1 MHDLVIRGATVADG
15 LGNPLIR
22 TDVAVKGEHIA
33 EIGDVTESARETVD
47 ADGLVLAPGI
57 VDVHTHY
64 DAQLTWESRATP
76 SPSLGVT
83 TVVMGNCGFSIAPCP
98 PDRREQMARNLAEVE
113 GMSIAALEA
122 GIDWSFEEF
131 PEYLAL
137 LRRKGCYPNA
147 GVFVGHSAVRTTV
160 LGAEASERAA
170 TEDEIA
176 AMRAIVKEAVEAG
189 AIGFATSTSINH
201 NGDGGVPMPSRLAE
215 DDELRALVGVL
226 GELGRGIFQLTVG
239 PSMTTERL
247 ESMAAATGRP
257 VFMTSALHNEAFPD
271 RAIRMLDDAA
281 AAQERGNA
289 VWAQVACQPLSMDF
303 SMRTAFPLQGL
314 NAWEPLHG
322 ASDEDFLAIIASP
335 EFRDRFRDDL
345 EKPKRGRIFY
355 GNWQR
360 VEVAMA
366 ATPARRPLEGE
377 TIAAIAG
384 REGRDPVDVMFDLA
398 GEEELK
404 TTFNAALLNAD
415 EDAVEHLL
423 RHDAGLISLS
433 DAGAHLCYLC
443 DAGYGL
449 HLLGHWVRDKGVFD
463 LADGIRRITSLPA
476 QLYGIQDRGEIV
488 PGKFADLLLF
498 DPATVGRGAIRR
510 VDDLPGGESRLIR
523 EPCGVLG
530 VWVNG
535 TGVFD
540 DRGYRDVPPPGHV
553 LDRVVSQDVV

>member
-1 MHDLVIRGATVADG
+1 MHDLVIRGATMADG
-15 LGNPLIR
+15 VGNPLIR
-22 TDVAVKGEHIA
+22 ADVAVRDERIV
-33 EIGDVTESARETVD
+33 EVGDVTESARETVD

-64 DAQLTWESRATP
+64 DAQLTWDSQATP

-98 PDRREQMARNLAEVE
+98 PERREQMARNLAEVE
-113 GMSIAALEA
+113 GMPVAALEA
-122 GIDWSFEEF
+122 GIDWSFESF

-160 LGAEASERAA
+160 LGAEASDRAA
-170 TEDEIA
+170 SEDEIA
-176 AMRAIVKEAVEAG
+176 TMRGMVKEAVEAG

-201 NGDGGVPMPSRLAE
+201 YGDGGVPMPSRLAD
-215 DDELRALVGVL
+215 DDEMSALVGVL

-239 PSMTTERL
+239 PGMTNERMEGL
-247 ESMAAATGRP
+247 AAETGRP
-257 VFMTSALHNEAFPD
+257 VFMTAALHNETFPE
-271 RAIRMLDDAA
+271 RAIGMLEGAA
-281 AAQERGNA
+281 AAQSRGNA
-289 VWAQVACQPLSMDF
+289 LWAQVSCQPLSMDF
-303 SMRTAFPLQGL
+303 SMRTAFPLQSL
-314 NAWEPLHG
+314 DAWKPLHT
-322 ASDEDFLAIIASP
+322 ASDEEFVAIIGS
-335 EFRDRFRDDL
+335 EDFRNRFRDEL
-345 EKPKRGRIFY
+345 EKPQSGKIFY
-355 GNWQR
+355 GDWRR

-366 ATPARRPLEGE
+366 TTPAHRALEGE
-377 TIAAIAG
+377 TIEAIAG

-398 GEEELK
+398 VDERLG

-415 EDAVEHLL
+415 EAAVEGLL

-463 LADGIRRITSLPA
+463 LEDGIRRVTSLPA
-476 QLYGIQDRGEIV
+476 RLYGIPDRGEIA

-510 VDDLPGGESRLIR
+510 VDDLPGGESRLVR
-523 EPCGVLG
+523 DASGVHG

-535 TGVFD
+535 TAVYD
-540 DRGYRDVPPPGHV
+540 ADGYRDVAPPGHV
-553 LDRVVSQDVV
+553 LDRYLS

>member
-1 MHDLVIRGATVADG
+1 MHDLVIRGAMVADG
-15 LGNPLIR
+15 VGNPLMR
-22 TDVAVKGEHIA
+22 ADVAVVGERIA
-33 EIGDVTESARETVD
+33 EVGDVTESAKETVD

-76 SPSLGVT
+76 SPALGVT

-98 PDRREQMARNLAEVE
+98 PERREQMARNLAEVE

-122 GIDWSFEEF
+122 GIDWSFEDF
-131 PEYLAL
+131 SGYLAL

-170 TEDEIA
+170 TGDEIA
-176 AMRAIVKEAVEAG
+176 TMRAMVKEAVEAG

-215 DDELRALVGVL
+215 DDEMRALVGVL

-239 PSMTTERL
+239 PGMTVERL
-247 ESMAAATGRP
+247 EGLAAETGRP
-257 VFMTSALHNEAFPD
+257 VFMTAALHNETFPD
-271 RAIRMLDDAA
+271 RAIGMLEDAA
-281 AAQERGNA
+281 AAQSRGNA
-289 VWAQVACQPLSMDF
+289 VWAQVSCQPLSMDF
-303 SMRTAFPLQGL
+303 SMRTAFPLQSL
-314 NAWEPLHG
+314 DAWEPLHG
-322 ASDEDFLAIIASP
+322 ASDDEFLSIIASRD
-335 EFRDRFRDDL
+335 FRDRFRDDL
-345 EKPKRGRIFY
+345 EKPQRGRIFY
-355 GNWQR
+355 GDWRR

-366 ATPARRPLEGE
+366 ATPAHRPLEGE
-377 TIAAIAG
+377 TIEAIAG

-398 GEEELK
+398 VDEKLG

-415 EDAVEHLL
+415 EAAVEGLL

-476 QLYGIQDRGEIV
+476 QLYGIPDRGEIA

-498 DPATVGRGAIRR
+498 DPAEVGRGALRR

-523 EPCGVLG
+523 EPCGVHG

-540 DRGYRDVPPPGHV
+540 GRGYRDVPPPGHV
-553 LDRVVSQDVV
+553 LDRFAG

>member
-1 MHDLVIRGATVADG
+1 MHDLVIRSAMVADG
-15 LGNPLIR
+15 VGNPLIR
-22 TDVAVKGEHIA
+22 ADVAVSGERIA
-33 EIGDVTESARETVD
+33 EVGDVTESARETVD

-64 DAQLTWESRATP
+64 DAQITWESQATP

-98 PDRREQMARNLAEVE
+98 PERREQMARNLAEVE

-122 GIDWSFEEF
+122 GIDWSFEGF
-131 PEYLAL
+131 PDYLAM

-160 LGAEASERAA
+160 LGAEASDRAA

-176 AMRAIVKEAVEAG
+176 TMRGIVKEAMEAG

-215 DDELRALVGVL
+215 DDEMRALVGVL

-239 PSMTTERL
+239 PSMTVERL
-247 ESMAAATGRP
+247 ESMAAETGRP
-257 VFMTSALHNEAFPD
+257 VFMTAALHNETFPD
-271 RAIRMLDDAA
+271 RAIGMLEGAA
-281 AAQERGNA
+281 AAQSRGNA
-289 VWAQVACQPLSMDF
+289 VWAQVSCQPLCMDF
-303 SMRTAFPLQGL
+303 SMRTAFPLQSL
-314 NAWEPLHG
+314 NAWEPLHR
-322 ASDEDFLAIIASP
+322 ASDEEFLAIIGSQD
-335 EFRDRFRDDL
+335 FRNRFREDM
-345 EKPKRGRIFY
+345 EKPQSGKIFY
-355 GNWQR
+355 GDWRR

-366 ATPARRPLEGE
+366 TTPAHQALEGE
-377 TIAAIAG
+377 TIEAIAG
-384 REGRDPVDVMFDLA
+384 REGRDPVDVMFDIAVDERL
-398 GEEELK
+398 G

-415 EDAVEHLL
+415 EAAVEDLL

-476 QLYGIQDRGEIV
+476 QLYGIADRGEIV

-510 VDDLPGGESRLIR
+510 VDDLPGGESRLVR
-523 EPCGVLG
+523 DASGVHR

-535 TGVFD
+535 TGVYD
-540 DRGYRDVPPPGHV
+540 GDGYRDVPPPGHV
-553 LDRVVSQDVV
+553 LDRFLS

>member
-1 MHDLVIRGATVADG
+1 MHDLVIRGAMVADG
-15 LGNPLIR
+15 VGNPLIR
-22 TDVAVKGEHIA
+22 ADVAVSGDRIA
-33 EIGDVTESARETVD
+33 EVGDVTESARETVE

-76 SPSLGVT
+76 SPALGVT

-122 GIDWSFEEF
+122 GIDWSFEDF
-131 PEYLAL
+131 PDYLAL

-147 GVFVGHSAVRTTV
+147 GVFVGHSAVRTAV

-170 TEDEIA
+170 TGDEIA
-176 AMRAIVKEAVEAG
+176 TMRAMVTEAVQAG

-215 DDELRALVGVL
+215 DDEMRALVGVL

-239 PSMTTERL
+239 PGMTVERL
-247 ESMAAATGRP
+247 EGLAAETGRP
-257 VFMTSALHNEAFPD
+257 VFMTAALHNETFPD
-271 RAIRMLDDAA
+271 RAIGMLEDAA
-281 AAQERGNA
+281 AAQSRGNA
-289 VWAQVACQPLSMDF
+289 VWAQVSCQPLSMDF
-303 SMRTAFPLQGL
+303 SMRTAFPLQSL
-314 NAWEPLHG
+314 DSWEPLHG
-322 ASDEDFLAIIASP
+322 ASDDEFLSIIASRD
-335 EFRDRFRDDL
+335 FRDRFRDDL
-345 EKPKRGRIFY
+345 EKPQRGRIFY
-355 GNWQR
+355 GDWRR

-366 ATPARRPLEGE
+366 ATPAHRPLEGE
-377 TIAAIAG
+377 TIETIAG

-398 GEEELK
+398 VDEKLG

-415 EDAVEHLL
+415 EAAVEGLL

-476 QLYGIQDRGEIV
+476 RLYGIPERGEIV

-498 DPATVGRGAIRR
+498 DPAAVGRGALRR

-523 EPCGVLG
+523 EPCGVHG

-540 DRGYRDVPPPGHV
+540 GRGYRDVPPPGHV
-553 LDRVVSQDVV
+553 LDRFAS

>member
-1 MHDLVIRGATVADG
+1 MHDLVIRGAMVADG
-15 LGNPLIR
+15 VGNPLIR
-22 TDVAVKGEHIA
+22 ADVAVSGGRIA
-33 EIGDVTESARETVD
+33 EFGAVKEGARQTVE

-64 DAQLTWESRATP
+64 DAQITWESQATP
-76 SPSLGVT
+76 SPALGVT

-122 GIDWSFEEF
+122 GIDWGFESF
-131 PEYLAL
+131 PEYLAQ

-170 TEDEIA
+170 SEDEIA
-176 AMRAIVKEAVEAG
+176 AMRGIVMEAMEAG

-226 GELGRGIFQLTVG
+226 GELRRGIFQLTVG
-239 PSMTTERL
+239 PSMTVERL
-247 ESMAAATGRP
+247 ESMAAETGRP
-257 VFMTSALHNEAFPD
+257 VFMTAALHNETFPE
-271 RAIRMLDDAA
+271 RAIDMLRDSA
-281 AAQERGNA
+281 AAQSRGNA
-289 VWAQVACQPLSMDF
+289 VWAQVSCQPLRMDF
-303 SMRTAFPLQGL
+303 SMRTAFPLQSL
-314 NAWEPLHG
+314 NAWEPLHT
-322 ASDEDFLAIIASP
+322 ASDEEFLTIIAS
-335 EFRDRFRDDL
+335 EDFRNRFREDL
-345 EKPKRGRIFY
+345 EKPQQGKIFY
-355 GNWQR
+355 GDWER

-366 ATPARRPLEGE
+366 ATPAHRPLEGE
-377 TIAAIAG
+377 TIESIAG

-398 GEEELK
+398 VDERLG

-415 EDAVEHLL
+415 EAAVEELL
-423 RHDAGLISLS
+423 LHEAGLISLS

-449 HLLGHWVRDKGVFD
+449 HLLGHWVRDKGVFG
-463 LADGIRRITSLPA
+463 LEDGIRRITSLPA
-476 QLYGIQDRGEIV
+476 QLYGIVDRGEIA
-488 PGKFADLLLF
+488 PGKFADLMLF
-498 DPATVGRGAIRR
+498 DPAEVARGAIRR

-523 EPCGVLG
+523 EPRGVHG

-535 TGVFD
+535 TCVHD
-540 DRGYRDVPPPGHV
+540 DAGYRDVPPPGHV
-553 LDRVVSQDVV
+553 LDRFAS

>member
-1 MHDLVIRGATVADG
+1 M
-15 LGNPLIR
+15 
-22 TDVAVKGEHIA
+22 
-33 EIGDVTESARETVD
+33 ES
-47 ADGLVLAPGI
+47 
-57 VDVHTHY
+57 
-64 DAQLTWESRATP
+64 QATP
-76 SPSLGVT
+76 SPALGVT

-122 GIDWSFEEF
+122 GIDWSFEDF

-170 TEDEIA
+170 TEDEVA
-176 AMRAIVKEAVEAG
+176 AMRGIVKEAMEAG

-201 NGDGGVPMPSRLAE
+201 NGDGGVPMPSRLAD
-215 DDELRALVGVL
+215 DDELRTLVGVL

-247 ESMAAATGRP
+247 ESMAAETGRP
-257 VFMTSALHNEAFPD
+257 IFMTAALHNETFPD
-271 RAIRMLDDAA
+271 RAIRMLDGAA
-281 AAQERGNA
+281 AAQSRGNA
-289 VWAQVACQPLSMDF
+289 VWAQVSCQPLCMDF
-303 SMRTAFPLQGL
+303 SMRTAFPAPEPHRLGAAAHGIGRGVPGDHRQPGL
-314 NAWEPLHG
+314 PQPLPRGHG
-322 ASDEDFLAIIASP
+322 EAAERQDLLRRLAAG
-335 EFRDRFRDDL
+335 RGGDGDD
-345 EKPKRGRIFY
+345 
-355 GNWQR
+355 
-360 VEVAMA
+360 
-366 ATPARRPLEGE
+366 ARTSALEGE
-377 TIAAIAG
+377 TIASIAG
-384 REGRDPVDVMFDLA
+384 REGRDPIDVMFDIAVDERL
-398 GEEELK
+398 G

-415 EDAVEHLL
+415 ETAVEDLL

-523 EPCGVLG
+523 EASGVHG

-535 TGVFD
+535 TGVYD
-540 DRGYRDVPPPGHV
+540 GDGYRDVAPPGHV
-553 LDRVVSQDVV
+553 LDRFLS

>member
-1 MHDLVIRGATVADG
+1 MVADG
-15 LGNPLIR
+15 VGNPLIR
-22 TDVAVKGEHIA
+22 ADVAVSGERIA
-33 EIGDVTESARETVD
+33 GVGAVTESAKETVD

-64 DAQLTWESRATP
+64 DAQITWESQATP
-76 SPSLGVT
+76 SPALGVT

-122 GIDWSFEEF
+122 GIDWGFETF
-131 PEYLAL
+131 PEYLAQ

-160 LGAEASERAA
+160 LGAEASDRAA

-176 AMRAIVKEAVEAG
+176 AMRGIVMEAMEAG

-226 GELGRGIFQLTVG
+226 GELRRGIFQLTVG
-239 PSMTTERL
+239 PGMTVERL
-247 ESMAAATGRP
+247 ESMAAETGRP
-257 VFMTSALHNEAFPD
+257 VFMTAALHNETFPE
-271 RAIRMLDDAA
+271 RAIGMLEDSA
-281 AAQERGNA
+281 AAQSRGNP
-289 VWAQVACQPLSMDF
+289 VWAQVSCQPLRMDF
-303 SMRTAFPLQGL
+303 SMRTAFPLQSL
-314 NAWEPLHG
+314 NAWEPLHR
-322 ASDEDFLAIIASP
+322 ASDEEFLAIIAS
-335 EFRDRFRDDL
+335 EDFRNRFREDL
-345 EKPKRGRIFY
+345 EKPQQGKIFY
-355 GNWQR
+355 GDWER

-366 ATPARRPLEGE
+366 ATPAHRPLEGR
-377 TIAAIAG
+377 TIESIAG

-398 GEEELK
+398 VDERLG

-415 EDAVEHLL
+415 EAAVEELL
-423 RHDAGLISLS
+423 LHEAGLISLS

-449 HLLGHWVRDKGVFD
+449 HLLGHWVRDKGVFG
-463 LADGIRRITSLPA
+463 LEDGIRRITSLPA
-476 QLYGIQDRGEIV
+476 RLYGIPDRGEIA
-488 PGKFADLLLF
+488 PGKFADLMLF
-498 DPATVGRGAIRR
+498 DPAEVARGAIRR

-523 EPCGVLG
+523 QPRGVHG

-535 TGVFD
+535 TCVHD
-540 DRGYRDVPPPGHV
+540 DAGYREVPPPGHV
-553 LDRVVSQDVV
+553 LDRFLS

>member
-1 MHDLVIRGATVADG
+1 MHDLVIRGAMMADG
-15 LGNPLIR
+15 VGNPLIR
-22 TDVAVKGEHIA
+22 ADVAVSDERIV
-33 EIGDVTESARETVD
+33 EVGDVTESAQATVD

-64 DAQLTWESRATP
+64 DAQLTWDSQATP

-98 PDRREQMARNLAEVE
+98 PERREQMARNLAEVE
-113 GMSIAALEA
+113 GMPVAALEA
-122 GIDWSFEEF
+122 GIDWSFESF

-160 LGAEASERAA
+160 LGAEASDRAA
-170 TEDEIA
+170 SEDEIA
-176 AMRAIVKEAVEAG
+176 TMRGMVKEAVEAG

-201 NGDGGVPMPSRLAE
+201 YGDGGVPMPSRLAD
-215 DDELRALVGVL
+215 DDEMSALVGVL

-239 PSMTTERL
+239 PGMTNERMEGL
-247 ESMAAATGRP
+247 AAATGRP
-257 VFMTSALHNEAFPD
+257 VFMTAALHNETFPE
-271 RAIRMLDDAA
+271 RAIGMLEGAA
-281 AAQERGNA
+281 AAQSRGNA
-289 VWAQVACQPLSMDF
+289 LWAQVSCQPLSMDF
-303 SMRTAFPLQGL
+303 SMRTAFPLQSL
-314 NAWEPLHG
+314 DAWGPLHT
-322 ASDEDFLAIIASP
+322 ASDEEFLAIIGS
-335 EFRDRFRDDL
+335 EDFRNRFRDEL
-345 EKPKRGRIFY
+345 EKPQSGKIFY
-355 GNWQR
+355 GDWRR

-366 ATPARRPLEGE
+366 TTPAHRALEGE
-377 TIAAIAG
+377 TIETIAG

-398 GEEELK
+398 VDERLG

-415 EDAVEHLL
+415 EAAVEGLL

-449 HLLGHWVRDKGVFD
+449 HLLGHWVRDKGVFG
-463 LADGIRRITSLPA
+463 LEDGIRRVTSLPA
-476 QLYGIQDRGEIV
+476 RLYGIPDRGEIA

-510 VDDLPGGESRLIR
+510 VDDLPGGESRLVR
-523 EPCGVLG
+523 DASGVHG

-535 TGVFD
+535 TAVHDGD
-540 DRGYRDVPPPGHV
+540 GYRDVAPPGHV
-553 LDRVVSQDVV
+553 LDRFLS

>member
-1 MHDLVIRGATVADG
+1 MHDLVIRGAMVADG
-15 LGNPLIR
+15 VGNPLIR
-22 TDVAVKGEHIA
+22 ADVAVSGERIA
-33 EIGDVTESARETVD
+33 EVGAVTESAKETVD

-64 DAQLTWESRATP
+64 DAQITWESQATP
-76 SPSLGVT
+76 SPALGVT

-122 GIDWSFEEF
+122 GIDWGFETF
-131 PEYLAL
+131 PEYLAQ

-160 LGAEASERAA
+160 LGAEASDRAA

-176 AMRAIVKEAVEAG
+176 AMRGIVMEAMEAG

-239 PSMTTERL
+239 PSMTVERL
-247 ESMAAATGRP
+247 ESMAAETGRP
-257 VFMTSALHNEAFPD
+257 VFMTAALHNETFPE
-271 RAIRMLDDAA
+271 RAIGMLEESA
-281 AAQERGNA
+281 AAQSRGNP
-289 VWAQVACQPLSMDF
+289 VWAQVSCQPLRMDF
-303 SMRTAFPLQGL
+303 SMRTAFPLQSL
-314 NAWEPLHG
+314 NAWEPLHR
-322 ASDEDFLAIIASP
+322 ASDEEFLAIIAS
-335 EFRDRFRDDL
+335 EDFRNRFREDL
-345 EKPKRGRIFY
+345 EKPQQGKIFY
-355 GNWQR
+355 GDWER

-366 ATPARRPLEGE
+366 ATPAHRPLEGE
-377 TIAAIAG
+377 TIESIAG

-398 GEEELK
+398 VDERLG

-415 EDAVEHLL
+415 EAAVEELL
-423 RHDAGLISLS
+423 LHEAGLISLS

-449 HLLGHWVRDKGVFD
+449 HLLGHWVRDKGVFG
-463 LADGIRRITSLPA
+463 LEDGIRRITSLPA
-476 QLYGIQDRGEIV
+476 RLYGIEGRGEIA
-488 PGKFADLLLF
+488 PGKFADLMLF
-498 DPATVGRGAIRR
+498 DPAEVARGAIRR

-523 EPCGVLG
+523 QPRGVHG

-535 TGVFD
+535 TCVHD
-540 DRGYRDVPPPGHV
+540 DAGYREVPPPGHV
-553 LDRVVSQDVV
+553 LDRYAR

>member
-1 MHDLVIRGATVADG
+1 MHDLIIRGAMVADG
-15 LGNPLIR
+15 VGNPLIR
-22 TDVAVKGEHIA
+22 ADVAVAGERIA
-33 EIGDVTESARETVD
+33 EVGDVTGSARQTVD

-76 SPSLGVT
+76 SPALGVT

-122 GIDWSFEEF
+122 GIDWSFEDF
-131 PEYLAL
+131 SDYLAL

-147 GVFVGHSAVRTTV
+147 GVFVGHSAVRTAV

-170 TEDEIA
+170 TGDEIA
-176 AMRAIVKEAVEAG
+176 TMRGIVTEAMEAG

-215 DDELRALVGVL
+215 DDEMRALVGVL

-239 PSMTTERL
+239 PGMTVERL
-247 ESMAAATGRP
+247 EGLAAETGRP
-257 VFMTSALHNEAFPD
+257 VFMTAALHNETFPD
-271 RAIRMLDDAA
+271 RAIGMLEDAA
-281 AAQERGNA
+281 AAQGRGNA
-289 VWAQVACQPLSMDF
+289 VWAQVSCQPLSMDF
-303 SMRTAFPLQGL
+303 SMRTAFPLQSL
-314 NAWEPLHG
+314 DSWEPLHG
-322 ASDEDFLAIIASP
+322 ASDRDFLAIIASP
-335 EFRDRFRDDL
+335 EFRNRFRDDL
-345 EKPKRGRIFY
+345 EKPQRGRIFY
-355 GNWQR
+355 GDWRR
-360 VEVAMA
+360 VAVAMA
-366 ATPARRPLEGE
+366 ATPAHRPLEGE
-377 TIAAIAG
+377 TIEAIAG

-398 GEEELK
+398 VDEKLG

-415 EDAVEHLL
+415 ETAVEGLL

-476 QLYGIQDRGEIV
+476 QLYGIAERGEIA

-498 DPATVGRGAIRR
+498 DPAEVGRGALRR

-523 EPCGVLG
+523 EPCGVHG

-540 DRGYRDVPPPGHV
+540 GRGYRDVPPPGHV
-553 LDRVVSQDVV
+553 LDRFAG

>member
-1 MHDLVIRGATVADG
+1 MMADG
-15 LGNPLIR
+15 VGNPLIR
-22 TDVAVKGEHIA
+22 ADVAVSGERIA
-33 EIGDVTESARETVD
+33 EVGDVTESARKTVD
-47 ADGLVLAPGI
+47 AGGLVLAPGI

-76 SPSLGVT
+76 SPALGVT

-98 PDRREQMARNLAEVE
+98 PERREQMARNLAEVE

-122 GIDWSFEEF
+122 GIDWGFESF

-160 LGAEASERAA
+160 LGAEASERTASG
-170 TEDEIA
+170 DEIA
-176 AMRAIVKEAVEAG
+176 AMRAIVKEAMEAG

-201 NGDGGVPMPSRLAE
+201 NGDGGVPMPSRLA
-215 DDELRALVGVL
+215 DDEELRTLVGVL
-226 GELGRGIFQLTVG
+226 GELERGIFQLTVG
-239 PSMTTERL
+239 PAMTVERL
-247 ESMAAATGRP
+247 ESMAAETGRP
-257 VFMTSALHNEAFPD
+257 VFMTAALHNETFPE
-271 RAIRMLDDAA
+271 RAIGMLDDAA
-281 AAQERGNA
+281 AAQSRGNA
-289 VWAQVACQPLSMDF
+289 VWAQVSCQPLRMDF
-303 SMRTAFPLQGL
+303 SMRTAFPLQSL
-314 NAWEPLHG
+314 DAWEPLHT
-322 ASDEDFLAIIASP
+322 ASDDDFLAIIASAD
-335 EFRDRFRDDL
+335 FRNRFREDL
-345 EKPKRGRIFY
+345 EKPQQGKIFY
-355 GNWQR
+355 GDWRR

-366 ATPARRPLEGE
+366 ATPAHRPLEGE
-377 TIAAIAG
+377 TIEAIAG

-398 GEEELK
+398 VDERLG

-415 EDAVEHLL
+415 EAAVEGLL
-423 RHDAGLISLS
+423 RHDAGIISLS

-476 QLYGIQDRGEIV
+476 QLYGIADRGEIA
-488 PGKFADLLLF
+488 PGKFADLMLF
-498 DPATVGRGAIRR
+498 EPATVGRGAIRR

-523 EPCGVLG
+523 EASGVHG

-535 TGVFD
+535 TGVYD
-540 DRGYRDVPPPGHV
+540 EDGYRDVPPPGHV
-553 LDRVVSQDVV
+553 LDRFRQ

>member
-1 MHDLVIRGATVADG
+1 MHDLVIRGAMVADG
-15 LGNPLIR
+15 VGNPLMR
-22 TDVAVKGEHIA
+22 ADVAVAGERIA
-33 EIGDVTESARETVD
+33 EVGDVTESAKETVE

-76 SPSLGVT
+76 SPALGVT

-122 GIDWSFEEF
+122 GIDWSFEDF
-131 PEYLAL
+131 SEYLAL

-147 GVFVGHSAVRTTV
+147 GVFVGHSAVRTAV

-170 TEDEIA
+170 TGDEIA
-176 AMRAIVKEAVEAG
+176 TMRAMVKEAVEAG

-215 DDELRALVGVL
+215 DDEMRALVGVL

-239 PSMTTERL
+239 PGMTVERL
-247 ESMAAATGRP
+247 EGLAAETGRP
-257 VFMTSALHNEAFPD
+257 VFMTAALHNETFPD
-271 RAIRMLDDAA
+271 RAIGMLEDAA
-281 AAQERGNA
+281 AAQGRGNA
-289 VWAQVACQPLSMDF
+289 VWAQVSCQPLSMDF
-303 SMRTAFPLQGL
+303 SMRTAFPLQSL
-314 NAWEPLHG
+314 DAWEPLHG
-322 ASDEDFLAIIASP
+322 ASDDEFLSIIASR
-335 EFRDRFRDDL
+335 EFRNRFREDM
-345 EKPKRGRIFY
+345 EKPQRGRIFY
-355 GNWQR
+355 GDWRR

-366 ATPARRPLEGE
+366 ATPAYRSLEGE

-398 GEEELK
+398 VDEKLG

-415 EDAVEHLL
+415 EAAVEGLL

-476 QLYGIQDRGEIV
+476 QLYGIPERGEIV

-498 DPATVGRGAIRR
+498 DPAEVGRGALRR

-523 EPCGVLG
+523 EPCGVHG

-540 DRGYRDVPPPGHV
+540 GQGYRDVPPPGHV
-553 LDRVVSQDVV
+553 LDRFAV

>member
-1 MHDLVIRGATVADG
+1 MHDLVIRGALVADG
-15 LGNPLIR
+15 VGNPLVR
-22 TDVAVKGEHIA
+22 ADVAVSGERIVD
-33 EIGDVTESARETVD
+33 IGRVTESARETVD

-98 PDRREQMARNLAEVE
+98 PQRREQMARNLAEVE

-122 GIDWSFEEF
+122 GIDWSFESF
-131 PEYLAL
+131 PDYLAL

-147 GVFVGHSAVRTTV
+147 GVFVGHSAVRTAV
-160 LGAEASERAA
+160 LGAEASERTA
-170 TEDEIA
+170 TEDEIR

-215 DDELRALVGVL
+215 DGEMRALVGVL

-239 PSMTTERL
+239 PDMTVKRL
-247 ESMAAATGRP
+247 EGMAAETGRP
-257 VFMTSALHNEAFPD
+257 VFMTAALHNDTFPD
-271 RAIRMLDDAA
+271 RAIGMLEGAA
-281 AAQERGNA
+281 AAQQRGND
-289 VWAQVACQPLSMDF
+289 VWAQVSCQPLSMDF
-303 SMRTAFPLQGL
+303 SMRTAFPLQSL
-314 NAWEPLHG
+314 DAWQPLHG
-322 ASDEDFLAIIASP
+322 ASDEDFLAII
-335 EFRDRFRDDL
+335 EGTDFRNRFREDL
-345 EKPKRGRIFY
+345 EKPQRGKLFY
-355 GNWQR
+355 GDWQR

-384 REGRDPVDVMFDLA
+384 REGRDPIDVMFDLA
-398 GEEELK
+398 CEEKLK

-415 EDAVEHLL
+415 EDAVERLL

-449 HLLGHWVRDKGVFD
+449 HLLGHWVRDKDVFD

-476 QLYGIQDRGEIV
+476 RLYGIADRGEIA

-498 DPATVGRGAIRR
+498 DAAAVGRGALKR

-523 EPCGVLG
+523 EPSGVHG

-535 TGVFD
+535 SGVFD
-540 DRGYRDVPPPGHV
+540 ERGYRDVPPPGHV
-553 LDRVVSQDVV
+553 LDRFQR

>member
-1 MHDLVIRGATVADG
+1 MHDLVIRGAMVADG
-15 LGNPLIR
+15 VGNPLIR
-22 TDVAVKGEHIA
+22 ADVAVSGERIA
-33 EIGDVTESARETVD
+33 EVGAVTESAKETVD

-64 DAQLTWESRATP
+64 DAQITWESQATP
-76 SPSLGVT
+76 SPALGVT

-122 GIDWSFEEF
+122 GIDWGFETF
-131 PEYLAL
+131 PEYLAQ

-160 LGAEASERAA
+160 LGAEASDRAA

-176 AMRAIVKEAVEAG
+176 AMRGIVMEAMEAG

-239 PSMTTERL
+239 PSMTVERL
-247 ESMAAATGRP
+247 ESMAAETGRP
-257 VFMTSALHNEAFPD
+257 VFMTAALHNETFPE
-271 RAIRMLDDAA
+271 RAIGMLEESG
-281 AAQERGNA
+281 AAQSRGNP
-289 VWAQVACQPLSMDF
+289 VWAQVSCQPLRMDF
-303 SMRTAFPLQGL
+303 SMRTAFPLQSL
-314 NAWEPLHG
+314 NAWEPLHR
-322 ASDEDFLAIIASP
+322 ASDEEFLAIIAS
-335 EFRDRFRDDL
+335 EDFRNRFREDL
-345 EKPKRGRIFY
+345 EKPQQGKIFY
-355 GNWQR
+355 GDWER

-366 ATPARRPLEGE
+366 ATPAHRPLEGE
-377 TIAAIAG
+377 TIESIAG

-398 GEEELK
+398 VDERLG

-415 EDAVEHLL
+415 EAAVEELL
-423 RHDAGLISLS
+423 LHEAGLISLS

-449 HLLGHWVRDKGVFD
+449 HLLGHWVRDKGVFG
-463 LADGIRRITSLPA
+463 LEDGIRRITSLPA
-476 QLYGIQDRGEIV
+476 RLYGIEGRGEIA
-488 PGKFADLLLF
+488 PGKFADLMLF
-498 DPATVGRGAIRR
+498 DPAEVARGAIRR

-523 EPCGVLG
+523 QPRGVHG

-535 TGVFD
+535 TCVHD
-540 DRGYRDVPPPGHV
+540 DAGYREVPPPGHV
-553 LDRVVSQDVV
+553 LDRYAR